1 MNTDVLVKLV
11 IIFIVSFL
19 PITEVR
25 GGIPLAVAWFS
36 NDSTMLV
43 AGVLTAVA
51 GNMLIAPFVLYLLKY
66 IDRFIR
72 SSKIV
77 PATLRSAYIKVL
89 DYVQKKSKRFENYE
103 ATALALFVGV
113 PLPATGAWTGS
124 LIAFLLGM
132 DRRKALIAVELGVL
146 IASIIV
152 FAASYAGIA
161 ILKKIFYLQ

>member
-1 MNTDVLVKLV
+1 
-11 IIFIVSFL
+11 
-19 PITEVR
+19 
-25 GGIPLAVAWFS
+25 
-36 NDSTMLV
+36 
-43 AGVLTAVA
+43 
-51 GNMLIAPFVLYLLKY
+51 Y

-72 SSKIV
+72 SSKNV
-77 PATLRSAYIKVL
+77 PAILRSAYIKVL
-89 DYVQKKSKRFENYE
+89 DYVQRKSKRFENYE
-103 ATALALFVGV
+103 VTALALFVGV

-132 DRRKALIAVELGVL
+132 DRRKALVAVELGVL